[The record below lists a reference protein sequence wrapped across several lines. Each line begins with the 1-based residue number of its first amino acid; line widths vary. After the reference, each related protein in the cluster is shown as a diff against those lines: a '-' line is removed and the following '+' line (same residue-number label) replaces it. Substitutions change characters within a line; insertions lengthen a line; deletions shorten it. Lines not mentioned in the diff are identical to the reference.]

1 MCKKKVNTV
10 TKEASSKKYFDN
22 LNKISTTIYNIA
34 TMFVMLALCTGIS
47 IFFKRNG
54 SLESDIVMVYLM
66 GIIVFSY
73 LVSSYFYSFL
83 AAVCGVLFY
92 NFFFTEP
99 YFTLQVYNPG
109 YPVTFLIM
117 FIVGSFISTLTIRL
131 KSQTSLAEE
140 REQRFKS
147 LYQIERKLLGV
158 KSSESLAKVSAE
170 ELAKQFSADV
180 LVQFFDNSGQAQNR
194 YVEGSDFFGD
204 DKERLA
210 CYETYHSANCCGHG
224 TTLFPKSKAYYLPVI
239 GQGGVFGV
247 IGIGLTK
254 SLVLTPLQMK
264 FLDTIAPQIAVVLER
279 ERLYEKQ
286 EETQIQVQR
295 ERLRTDMLRAISHD
309 LRTPLTSIMG
319 SASTII
325 YNFATV
331 SDDIKKEFLHNIYN
345 DASWLNEMV
354 ENILNMTRIDEG
366 KIALNLEQEAAEE
379 IIAEAI
385 SHVKK
390 PTNKHIITAKMP
402 ADIIL
407 LKVDGVLIT
416 QVLVNLLGNAINY
429 TPEGT
434 EISVSVN
441 KIENEIIFEVSDN
454 GPGISETDLPH
465 MFERFYSQ
473 HTKVY
478 GTRHGTGL
486 GLSLCK
492 SIIEAHGGKIDI
504 HNREPHG
511 TVVRF
516 CLPAK
521 EDPNDATVSL
531 SR

>member
-1 MCKKKVNTV
+1 MSIAT
-10 TKEASSKKYFDN
+10 TKTNVFSAKCQNKR
-22 LNKISTTIYNIA
+22 NKISIAIYNSISMVI
-34 TMFVMLALCTGIS
+34 MFSLCTAIS
-47 IFFKRNG
+47 VFFKRSG
-54 SLESDIVMVYLM
+54 SLEADIVMVYLL
-66 GIIVFSY
+66 GIILFSY

-83 AAVCGVLFY
+83 ASVCGVLLY

-99 YFTLQVYNPG
+99 YLTLQVYNPG

-117 FIVGSFISTLTIRL
+117 FIVGSFTSMLTIRL
-131 KSQTSLAEE
+131 KSQTSIIEE
-140 REQRFKS
+140 REQRFKT

-158 KSSESLAKVSAE
+158 KSSKSLAKVSAE
-170 ELAKQFSADV
+170 ELREQFSADV
-180 LVQFFDNSGQAQNR
+180 LVQFFDDSGKTQNR
-194 YVEGSDFFGD
+194 YVEGKDFFND

-210 CYETYHSANCCGHG
+210 CYETYHSANCCGNG
-224 TTLFPKSKAYYLPVI
+224 TTLFPKGKAYYLPII
-239 GQGGVFGV
+239 GQGGVLGV
-247 IGIGLTK
+247 IGIAPTNSLT
-254 SLVLTPLQMK
+254 LTPLQIK

-286 EETQIQVQR
+286 EETQIQIQR
-295 ERLRTDMLRAISHD
+295 ERLRTDMLRSISHD

-325 YNFATV
+325 SNFATV

-354 ENILNMTRIDEG
+354 ENILNMTRFDEG

-379 IIAEAI
+379 IIADAI

-390 PTNKHIITAKMP
+390 PASKHTINAKMP
-402 ADIIL
+402 SDIVL

-429 TPEGT
+429 TPDGSEVT
-434 EISVSVN
+434 VSVN
-441 KIENEIIFEVSDN
+441 KVENEIIFEVSDN

-473 HTKVY
+473 HAKVY
-478 GTRHGTGL
+478 GIRHGTGL

-492 SIIEAHGGKIDI
+492 SIVEAHGGKITI
-504 HNREPHG
+504 YNREPHG

-516 CLPAK
+516 SLPAK
-521 EDPNDATVSL
+521 EEPNNATISP